1 MPKKNNVMKAS
12 FVLYIDSLFI
22 LDELNNEQAGQLFKA
37 IKAYHSNEDYELD
50 FALNL
55 VFMLFKNQ
63 FERDNQKYLNTCE
76 RNRNNGAKGGR
87 PKKPKETEKTQVV
100 LKKPKKAD
108 NDTDSDNDTDII
120 DFVGLLDF
128 INDAF
133 GRKFTVVSNAV
144 KIKYKSLL
152 TQGYKKEQII
162 SAINNCKNDSFHK
175 EKNYQYCTMEY
186 FSRSATID
194 KYGDVSTKDTR
205 LVMSHPTIID

>member
-1 MPKKNNVMKAS
+1 MKAS

-37 IKAYHSNEDYELD
+37 IKAYHLNEDYELD

-128 INDAF
+128 INNAF

-144 KIKYKSLL
+144 KVKYKSLL